1 MTSQTAIL
9 SNATTSNLSRA
20 GWVCFAGGLLG
31 IAQGAFMLLIQPA
44 VPFER
49 FSYPLTPTGYVVAEL
64 TFAAQH
70 LMLVVGLVA
79 LARSAW
85 AARSRLARVGYWLAT
100 VALVLLAVVEV
111 ISLSAANASL
121 TDPEAVLIVSLYGL
135 PTLLAGAGLV
145 LGGAGL
151 ARSSGLT
158 GWRRWLPLTVGVW
171 VFVPMLPAIFGPYAA
186 GRLALI
192 GWMAL
197 FAALGW
203 MIARTEA

>member
-1 MTSQTAIL
+1 MTTYTEVPTAPAL
-9 SNATTSNLSRA
+9 TRA

-31 IAQGAFMLLIQPA
+31 IAQGAFMLLVPPA

-49 FSYPLTPTGYVVAEL
+49 FSYPLTPTGYVIAEL
-64 TFAAQH
+64 TFALQH

-85 AARSRLARVGYWLAT
+85 AARSRLARVGYWMAA
-100 VALVLLAVVEV
+100 VALVLLAVVEIV
-111 ISLSAANASL
+111 ALSAANAAL
-121 TDPEAVLIVSLYGL
+121 TDPEAVLVVSLYGF

-158 GWRRWLPLTVGVW
+158 GWRRWLPLALGVW
-171 VFVPMLPAIFGPYAA
+171 VFVPMLPAIFGPYEA

-197 FAALGW
+197 FAVLGW
-203 MIARTEA
+203 MLARTPA